1 MPHTYRA
8 ALLFPVLS
16 LMACGTAPTPQTQT
30 AALQDAS
37 AQPASARLSAQAT
50 SSACEG
56 GGFRLVSG
64 DVSVQGNRG
73 ADLNVPAGARVQ
85 VLGKYVEFEVAGD
98 TLSVLNYTMTGA
110 ANPQDITGGQRTVVF
125 ASKAADF
132 GGRKLSGTLKASL
145 SGEGLLLERRGSG
158 IKMKIQAKDCAQGGI
173 FQMEPE
179 TGSAV
184 QFTHTLGA
192 GMYYFKNP
200 YTGKIN
206 LGNGTDFRGK
216 DSPQVAKLVSQSE
229 TVSVWSVQSG
239 GRMGGVLGEDAVEI
253 GAGPTQCVQSCQAQ
267 NQIRGTLPVTDP
279 AYSNN

>member
-64 DVSVQGNRG
+64 GVSVQGNRG

-158 IKMKIQAKDCAQGGI
+158 IKMKIQAKDCAQ
-173 FQMEPE
+173 
-179 TGSAV
+179 
-184 QFTHTLGA
+184 
-192 GMYYFKNP
+192 
-200 YTGKIN
+200 
-206 LGNGTDFRGK
+206 
-216 DSPQVAKLVSQSE
+216 VAKLVSQSE